1 MPILLC
7 LEERESKFMNYEK
20 MWNDFKWHIAKEM
33 ENLERGCQY
42 TSAHKDLLVHM
53 SLMEASEYERVSAGC
68 GEHPEPDENDGRKEP
83 EEKTDQNQGA
93 DRKPEPK
100 EILRK
105 IFGGDYTDSLSDLGK
120 KMMEK
125 GRKLIVVDSDVVLTS
140 HILNAA
146 RERGITIMQ
155 CSFREAKLAHPFD
168 LPIFRT
174 II

>member
-1 MPILLC
+1 MLLC

-20 MWNDFKWHIAKEM
+20 LWNGFKGYLAKEAKNM
-33 ENLERGCQY
+33 ERGGQY
-42 TSAHKDLLVHM
+42 ISVHKDLLAYM
-53 SLMEASEYERVSAGC
+53 GIMEASEYERVSAGC
-68 GEHPEPDENDGRKEP
+68 GEHPEPDKNSGRKEP
-83 EEKTDQNQGA
+83 EEKPDQNQGA

-125 GRKLIVVDSDVVLTS
+125 GRKLVVVDSDVVLTS

-146 RERGITIMQ
+146 REKGITIMQ
-155 CSFREAKLAHPFD
+155 CSCREARLAYPFD